1 MWKNG
6 HFSKNNRNFQEIF
19 ILALENDARNVHTK
33 FHRATTKRK
42 TKKSVELQHW
52 VGVQDKNISKSKM
65 LEKGHFSKKNQIFQ
79 KIFILAFEDHE
90 RNAHTKFHGATI
102 KIKTKKVGGT
112 VAIGRGTGPKIF

>member
-1 MWKNG
+1 M
-6 HFSKNNRNFQEIF
+6 NFRKIF
-19 ILALENDARNVHTK
+19 ILAQGNHARNMCIK
-33 FHRATTKRK
+33 FNRATTKRK
-42 TKKSVELQHW
+42 TKKLVELQHW

-65 LEKGHFSKKNQIFQ
+65 WEKGHFSKKNQIFQ

-112 VAIGRGTGPKIF
+112 VAVGRGTGPKIF